1 MSGQLAC
8 VGVGILA
15 ILRGLRGTPSASGL
29 PAPSLRRYNWVDPQ
43 PRVSFLP
50 PRGHPGKNAWL
61 SPVTQDRCCRRCR
74 PHWGHLGQCAGGGG
88 KKILSREVALVL
100 KDRDHV
106 GSGGRM
112 VLQELAIKG
121 SDQGPGWL
129 RGQSRDCCG
138 RLVKVHYGGS
148 RWKSPTGA

>member
-15 ILRGLRGTPSASGL
+15 ILRGLPGTPSTSGL
-29 PAPSLRRYNWVDPQ
+29 PAPSVRRYNWVDPQ

-50 PRGHPGKNAWL
+50 PRGHPGKNGWL

-74 PHWGHLGQCAGGGG
+74 PHWGHIGQCAGGGG
-88 KKILSREVALVL
+88 KKNTV
-100 KDRDHV
+100 D
-106 GSGGRM
+106 GSGANSEGPRPRRLWGEM

-138 RLVKVHYGGS
+138 RLVKVHYGGG
-148 RWKSPTGA
+148 RWKCPTGA